1 MKQMKIGVSDLLA
14 QIIQNI
20 TAKKAYKSKSACVS
34 ALLLSHPEIMQEMDT
49 VLRDLKKTN
58 QEQPEKSEENMLMQD
73 DLTNEKNARYYPRPI
88 TGKVAIEIQEQ
99 AKELGITPT
108 EYLVNCHKKIR
119 PVILDFDKS
128 NASELAE
135 GFDELK
141 EKILAQS
148 RAILSISKNAQE
160 QVTAS
165 DLQLIKNYQEEILI
179 CLESIKD
186 LIRIDLD
193 ETASASRRIMRKIKN
208 LHHQQKE
215 DLS

>member
-49 VLRDLKKTN
+49 VLRNLKKAN
-58 QEQPEKSEENMLMQD
+58 QEQPEKNEENIPMED
-73 DLTNEKNARYYPRPI
+73 DLTNEKSARYYPRPI

-165 DLQLIKNYQEEILI
+165 DLRLIKNYQEEILI

-186 LIRIDLD
+186 LIRIDLA
-193 ETASASRRIMRKIKN
+193 ETASASQRIMRKIRN

>member
-49 VLRDLKKTN
+49 VLRNLKKAN

-193 ETASASRRIMRKIKN
+193 ETASASRRIMRKIRN